1 MLMEC
6 ERSSFMNEIEHL
18 ENFAAAKEIDKSKEA
33 STIKG
38 NRSVA
43 FYTLGCKVNQYET
56 EAMNELFLAKG
67 YQVVSSDERAD
78 IYVINT
84 CSVTNL
90 GEKKSRQYIRKMKR
104 LNPNAI
110 VAVVGCYSQ
119 VASDEV
125 MAIEGVN
132 LVIGT
137 NERSRIVEFVEDL
150 EPWDKVCYVGD
161 IMLVKEFEELHIDQ
175 VSEKTRA
182 FIKIQE
188 GCNMYC
194 SYCII
199 PYARGPIRSRQPE
212 QVINEVK
219 RLVEH
224 GFKEIVLTGIHIA
237 SYGKDFGNI
246 TLLDLLKQVHEIEG
260 LERIRLGSL
269 EPRLLSDAFIEAI
282 KNMDKFC
289 PHFHLSLQSGSDT
302 VLKRMNRKYNAQT
315 YLERVEAIKAAF
327 YKPSFTTDV
336 IVGFPGETDE
346 EFEETIAFVQ
356 NVGFAKI
363 HVFQYSPKKGTPAA
377 DMGCQVLGDVKHK
390 RSERL
395 IALSD
400 QMEQAYYQS
409 LIGEHCQ
416 VLFETQLENKAD
428 GKIYV
433 EGLSE
438 RYVRVAV
445 PYEDGLIGNLCSV
458 EMKQVQRDV
467 VFGLL
472 K

>member
-1 MLMEC
+1 MKIIKKIVKINDIEPVQA
-6 ERSSFMNEIEHL
+6 EINHSEGQPSV
-18 ENFAAAKEIDKSKEA
+18 K
-33 STIKG
+33 KG

-56 EAMNELFLAKG
+56 EAMNELFVAKG
-67 YQVVSSDERAD
+67 YNVVSSEERAD

-110 VAVVGCYSQ
+110 IAVVGCYSQ

-161 IMLVKEFEELHIDQ
+161 IMLVKEFEELQIDH
-175 VSEKTRA
+175 VTEKTRA

-212 QVINEVK
+212 QVISEVK
-219 RLVEH
+219 RLVSH

-246 TLLDLLKQVHEIEG
+246 SLLDLLKDVHEIEG

-269 EPRLLSDAFIEAI
+269 EPRLLSDEFIEVI
-282 KNMDKFC
+282 KKMDKFC

-302 VLKRMNRKYNAQT
+302 VLKRMNRKYDSKE

-327 YKPSFTTDV
+327 ESPSFTTDV
-336 IVGFPGETDE
+336 IVGFPAETDE
-346 EFEETIAFVQ
+346 EFEETLAFVQ
-356 NVGFAKI
+356 KVGFAKI

-377 DMGCQVLGDVKHK
+377 EMGCQVSGDIKHS

-395 IALSD
+395 IAVSN
-400 QMEQAYYQS
+400 QMEEAYHQS
-409 LIGEHCQ
+409 LMGKSCT
-416 VLFETQLENKAD
+416 VLFETKLELKEMGHNYA
-428 GKIYV
+428 

-445 PYEDGLIGNLCSV
+445 PYSEDLIGT
-458 EMKQVQRDV
+458 VQTVAMESIHGDLV
-467 VFGLL
+467 LGSL

>member
-1 MLMEC
+1 
-6 ERSSFMNEIEHL
+6 MNEIEHL
-18 ENFAAAKEIDKSKEA
+18 VNFAAAKETEENKA
-33 STIKG
+33 VSTPKG
-38 NRSVA
+38 SRRVA

-67 YQVVSSDERAD
+67 YQVVSSEERAD

-110 VAVVGCYSQ
+110 IAVVGCYSQ

-212 QVINEVK
+212 QVISEVK
-219 RLVEH
+219 RLVAH

-246 TLLDLLKQVHEIEG
+246 SLLDLLKRVHAVEG

-269 EPRLLSDAFIEAI
+269 EPRLLSDDFIEAI

-302 VLKRMNRKYNAQT
+302 VLKRMNRKYDTKT
-315 YLERVEAIKAAF
+315 YLERVDAIKEAF
-327 YKPSFTTDV
+327 HKPSFTTDV

-346 EFEETIAFVQ
+346 EFEETMAFVQ
-356 NVGFAKI
+356 KVGFAKI

-377 DMGCQVLGDVKHK
+377 EMGCQVLGDIKHS

-400 QMEQAYYQS
+400 QMEQGYYQS
-409 LIGEHCQ
+409 LIGETCR
-416 VLFETQLENKAD
+416 VLFETQLKNKTD
-428 GKIYV
+428 GQLYV

-445 PYEDGLIGNLCSV
+445 PYKERLIGELCPV
-458 EMKQVQRDV
+458 EMTSIQQDV
-467 VFGLL
+467 VFGIL

>member
-1 MLMEC
+1 M
-6 ERSSFMNEIEHL
+6 SFIKQIDVIKEKEVKH
-18 ENFAAAKEIDKSKEA
+18 ENTNIGGIRKLPKTVSMF
-33 STIKG
+33 
-38 NRSVA
+38 
-43 FYTLGCKVNQYET
+43 TLGCKVNQYET
-56 EAMNELFLAKG
+56 EAMTELFTAKG
-67 YQVVSSDERAD
+67 YQIVGSDERAD

-90 GEKKSRQYIRKMKR
+90 GEKKSRQYIRKVKR
-104 LNPNAI
+104 LNPNAV

-119 VASDEV
+119 VATDEV

-137 NERSRIVEFVEDL
+137 NERSRIVDFVEDL

-161 IMLVKEFEELHIDQ
+161 IMQVREFEELQIDQ
-175 VSEKTRA
+175 VTEKTRA

-212 QVINEVK
+212 QVLREVE
-219 RLVEH
+219 RLVAN

-237 SYGKDFGNI
+237 SYGKELGN
-246 TLLDLLKQVHEIEG
+246 TDLLALLKEVHKIEG

-269 EPRLLSDAFIEAI
+269 EPRLLSSEFIEAI
-282 KNMDKFC
+282 KDMDKFC

-302 VLKRMNRKYNAQT
+302 VLKRMNRKYDAKT
-315 YLERVEAIKAAF
+315 YLETVNAIKAAF
-327 YKPSFTTDV
+327 DQPSFTTDV
-336 IVGFPGETDE
+336 IVGFPGETDQ
-346 EFEETIAFVQ
+346 EFEETFEFVQ
-356 NVGFAKI
+356 QVGFAKI

-377 DMGCQVLGDVKHK
+377 EMGCQIQSDVKHK

-400 QMEQAYYQS
+400 KMEQDYYAA
-409 LIGEHCQ
+409 LLGKEFT
-416 VLFETQLENKAD
+416 VLFEGFSPSNENY
-428 GKIYV
+428 I

-445 PYEDGLIGNLCSV
+445 PKNESLIGSICKVRFDRV
-458 EMKQVQRDV
+458 EGEV
-467 VFGLL
+467 VYGTLV
-472 K
+472 

>member
-1 MLMEC
+1 M
-6 ERSSFMNEIEHL
+6 SFVRQIDNTVKYESINEE
-18 ENFAAAKEIDKSKEA
+18 EINVETKKRPKTVSM
-33 STIKG
+33 
-38 NRSVA
+38 
-43 FYTLGCKVNQYET
+43 YTLGCKVNQYET
-56 EAMNELFLAKG
+56 EAMSELFVAKG
-67 YQVVSSDERAD
+67 YRVVSSEERAD

-110 VAVVGCYSQ
+110 IAVVGCYSQ

-137 NERSRIVEFVEDL
+137 NERSRIVEFVEHL

-161 IMLVKEFEELHIDQ
+161 IMKVKEFEELQIDH
-175 VSEKTRA
+175 VTEKTRA

-246 TLLDLLKQVHEIEG
+246 SLLDLLKEVHEIDG

-269 EPRLLSDAFIEAI
+269 EPRLLSDDFIEAI

-302 VLKRMNRKYNAQT
+302 VLKRMNRKYDAKT
-315 YLERVEAIKAAF
+315 YLERVEAIKKAF

-336 IVGFPGETDE
+336 IVGFPGETDQ
-346 EFEETIAFVQ
+346 EFEETLDFVQ
-356 NVGFAKI
+356 KVGFAKI

-377 DMGCQVLGDVKHK
+377 EMGCQVNGDVKHS

-395 IALSD
+395 IMVSD
-400 QMEQAYYQS
+400 QMEEAYHQS
-409 LIGEHCQ
+409 LMGECYS
-416 VLFETQLENKAD
+416 VLFETKLELKET
-428 GKIYV
+428 GKVYA

-445 PYEDGLIGNLCSV
+445 PYNETLIGSLCSV
-458 EMKQVQRDV
+458 QFSLVQGDL
-467 VFGLL
+467 VFGEL